1 MVREKYHSVSHKN
14 GATST
19 EPPRCN
25 SQGIRVDSRERA
37 VDKMGNWLKRRR
49 PGRGGERR
57 HLVGLLVVT
66 GYYSTVCITTK
77 QFRVRREVFL

>member
-1 MVREKYHSVSHKN
+1 
-14 GATST
+14 
-19 EPPRCN
+19 
-25 SQGIRVDSRERA
+25 